1 MDAGAEAPFD
11 RNRSITSG
19 HAAAAAAAA
28 DLAMAHSS
36 MRAFTESFPPGPQ
49 HLLSQVPWYLQL
61 QARDEA
67 TPAASGCDCPR
78 TRHRMSSSTV
88 TASPATAL
96 WLVAAVLHGGGR
108 PRSAEDLAAG
118 PTV

>member
-1 MDAGAEAPFD
+1 MDPGAEDPFD

-19 HAAAAAAAA
+19 HAAAAAAAAA

-61 QARDEA
+61 QVRDDA
-67 TPAASGCDCPR
+67 PPAAL
-78 TRHRMSSSTV
+78 
-88 TASPATAL
+88 TAVSLAVPAAPTC
-96 WLVAAVLHGGGR
+96 AVCT
-108 PRSAEDLAAG
+108 P
-118 PTV
+118 

>member
-1 MDAGAEAPFD
+1 MDAGAEDPFD

-61 QARDEA
+61 Q
-67 TPAASGCDCPR
+67 
-78 TRHRMSSSTV
+78 V
-88 TASPATAL
+88 
-96 WLVAAVLHGGGR
+96 
-108 PRSAEDLAAG
+108 
-118 PTV
+118 